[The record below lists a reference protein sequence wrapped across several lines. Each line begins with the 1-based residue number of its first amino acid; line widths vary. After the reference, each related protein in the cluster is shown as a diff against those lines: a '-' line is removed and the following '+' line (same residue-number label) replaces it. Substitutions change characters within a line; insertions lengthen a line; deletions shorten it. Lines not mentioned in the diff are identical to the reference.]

1 MKVSSRELVARL
13 QAANKSVPVGATFS
27 HYKGG
32 SYKVT
37 DLVINES
44 TQSVMVVC
52 SAVIDMRVP
61 MKFVRPIEQWYEKF
75 PKLFP
80 NDPFYE
86 LGDLTLQVPR
96 FEKC

>member
-13 QAANKSVPVGATFS
+13 QAANKNVPVGATFS

-44 TQSVMVVC
+44 TQSVMVVY

-61 MKFVRPIEQWYEKF
+61 MKFVRPIEQWYEKC
-75 PKLFP
+75 PKLYP
-80 NDPFYE
+80 NDPLHD
-86 LGDLTLQVPR
+86 LGDLVFQVPR